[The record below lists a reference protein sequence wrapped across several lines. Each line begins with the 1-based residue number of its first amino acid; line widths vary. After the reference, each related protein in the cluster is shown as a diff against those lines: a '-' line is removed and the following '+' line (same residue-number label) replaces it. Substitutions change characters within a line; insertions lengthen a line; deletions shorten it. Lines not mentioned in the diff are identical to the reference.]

1 VTPVVVGIGGVEHA
15 VRRFAPHLYRGV
27 RDEGFT
33 VGLS

>member
-1 VTPVVVGIGGVEHA
+1 MTPVVVDVGGVERA
-15 VRRFAPHLYRGV
+15 VLRLAPHLCRGV